1 MSSKTYKRYP
11 ASDALKKGSPSTIQ
25 SACTKKIMAK
35 GYVELREKYKRLKID
50 NQKSNVKLEQMEQLR
65 KDNDSK
71 LIQLSKKNAIINK
84 HLTAI
89 AQRDN
94 QIKLLKETSVDRGDA
109 QRLEGFIKKKDH
121 EIEELKKQIDS
132 TKINALAVL
141 ENEMAYLKKGRTA
154 DQEKIKTLKEEN
166 KKIKDELKKDNHQSR
181 FDMIRVL
188 SDDIEKVMKENTDL
202 SQRQTELSKA
212 NQELKKQRDDYK
224 GLAEEW
230 CEQSNEICML
240 MGKDTD
246 GWSNI
251 AGDTLIDVKDL
262 LNEMN
267 TLEEENTQLKKDNET
282 LKGEHGEIIQKLDKI
297 QNGITLLFDD
307 F

>member
-11 ASDALKKGSPSTIQ
+11 ASDALKKGSPSTIEG
-25 SACTKKIMAK
+25 ACTKKIISQE
-35 GYVELREKYKRLKID
+35 YVELREKYKRLKID
-50 NQKSNVKLEQMEQLR
+50 NQKSNVKLEQMDQLR
-65 KDNDSK
+65 KDNDTK
-71 LIQLSKKNAIINK
+71 LIQLSKKNDTINK
-84 HLTAI
+84 LHITITQLN
-89 AQRDN
+89 N
-94 QIKLLKETSVDRGDA
+94 QIKVLKETSVDRGDA

-141 ENEMAYLKKGRTA
+141 ENEMAYLKKGRTT
-154 DQEKIKTLKEEN
+154 DYEEIKTLKAEII
-166 KKIKDELKKDNHQSR
+166 KLKDELKKDNPQSR

-202 SQRQTELSKA
+202 KTE
-212 NQELKKQRDDYK
+212 RDGYK

-230 CEQSNEICML
+230 CEQSNEICNL
-240 MGKDTD
+240 MGKSTD